1 MKCPYCNRRMFKD
14 EETGIK
20 TCYSCEQ
27 KNKQQKKVKKI
38 KNQETLKALEMLVNN
53 VFK

>member
-1 MKCPYCNRRMFKD
+1 MKCPYCGYRMFKD

-27 KNKQQKKVKKI
+27 KNKQQKKAKKI

>member
-20 TCYSCEQ
+20 MCYSCEQ
-27 KNKQQKKVKKI
+27 KNKQQKKAKK
-38 KNQETLKALEMLVNN
+38 KKSEELKALEMLVNN

>member
-20 TCYSCEQ
+20 MCYSCKQ
-27 KNKQQKKVKKI
+27 KNKQPKKT

>member
-1 MKCPYCNRRMFKD
+1 MKCAYCGCRIFKD

-20 TCYSCEQ
+20 ACYSCEQ